1 MKEATL
7 KQDPNVKIPAA
18 VKAAAE
24 RSEQLHRSLR
34 DNPEP
39 VEEEKATQEGSD
51 DESKANPELDAKALA
66 DQKPEGKAEPQKVAS
81 EEKPKDEKAA
91 KAEKSVAPADEET
104 LEHKYKS
111 LLGRYSRSQEQLR
124 TLADEVQNLRGTLAA
139 MQSAP
144 PELKAREEANPELD
158 PEAMITPEEADDYG
172 EDFLK
177 IVGKRARQEVSRVT
191 KAYQDEINQ
200 LKKQLEGV
208 SGFVKQDQ
216 QSKLLSTL
224 DAQLP
229 AWRKLNSNED
239 FLDWLSLPDP
249 YSGAIRHDML
259 KAAYAQGNAHRVL
272 AFFNGFLA
280 EEAAVAPATE
290 EPPLGKPTQPKVPLE
305 SLAAPGRAKTAAS
318 TPAPAEKPILSRAQI
333 AAFYAEVAAG
343 KFRGRD
349 DEKASAEK
357 VIFEA
362 QREGRI
368 R

>member
-1 MKEATL
+1 MKESAL
-7 KQDPNVKIPAA
+7 KEDPNVKIPAA
-18 VKAAAE
+18 VKAAAQ
-24 RSEQLHRSLR
+24 RSEQLHRTMR

-39 VEEEKATQEGSD
+39 EEEKATQEGSD
-51 DESKANPELDAKALA
+51 GESKANPELDAKQLA
-66 DQKPEGKAEPQKVAS
+66 AGEGKQPDKPAEAAQ
-81 EEKPKDEKAA
+81 EEKPKAEKAA
-91 KAEKSVAPADEET
+91 KTEKSPSPADEES

-124 TLADEVQNLRGTLAA
+124 ALADEVQNLRGTLAS

-144 PELKAREEANPELD
+144 SEPRAREDSNPELD
-158 PEAMITPEEADDYG
+158 ADAIITPEEASDYG

-191 KAYQDEINQ
+191 KAYQDEIDS

-216 QSKLLSTL
+216 HTKLLSTL
-224 DAQLP
+224 DKELP
-229 AWRKLNSNED
+229 SWRKLNTDEG
-239 FLDWLSLPDP
+239 FLEWLGLPDP

-259 KAAYAQGNAHRVL
+259 KAAYAQGNPHRVL

-280 EEAAVAPATE
+280 EEAAVAPAQE
-290 EPPLGKPTQPKVPLE
+290 EPPLAEASASKVPLE

-357 VIFEA
+357 IIFDA